1 MALDQETNH
10 NYNENTRA
18 VNKAY
23 VDVSRGSV
31 SNELCFRL
39 VIFILTNPPSYTVK
53 FFPQFYSNILMR

>member
-18 VNKAY
+18 VNKAF

-31 SNELCFRL
+31 SKEL
-39 VIFILTNPPSYTVK
+39 
-53 FFPQFYSNILMR
+53 